1 MDALKHRMPHNFCHL
16 TPQKCSRGF
25 FATTFQQ
32 KCKKLKGQQ
41 QKSLKNR
48 WTNGVAALFWQHLW
62 GKMKKTFRNIRPK
75 TSIMDQKMQP
85 RFFLY
90 HVSAKWRKMKG
101 HKQNKIKKSTK
112 WCNRFFGANLWG
124 KIEKHV
130 RKRMNMLKKSSPIAF
145 VWNFVQKNEEK
156 STNIWESDWSMLCSF
171 IFLPNPLLVN
181 LYVI

>member
-1 MDALKHRMPHNFCHL
+1 M
-16 TPQKCSRGF
+16 QKIERTTTKIFKKQVNKWCSRVVL
-25 FATTFQQ
+25 ATFVR
-32 KCKKLKGQQ
+32 
-41 QKSLKNR
+41 KNEENIPKY
-48 WTNGVAALFWQHLW
+48 TAENINHGSKNAAA
-62 GKMKKTFRNIRPK
+62 
-75 TSIMDQKMQP
+75 
-85 RFFLY
+85 FFLY

-101 HKQNKIKKSTK
+101 HKQKKIKKSTK

-130 RKRMNMLKKSSPIAF
+130 RKRMNMLKESSPIAF

-171 IFLPNPLLVN
+171 IVLPNPLLVN